1 MGDAPCVQ
9 SGHHEEEMSAML
21 STDIRLQQTQILAPQ
36 MQQSLKILQTTT
48 QELQTLL
55 EQQVAMN
62 PTLEEYD
69 PAYENELG
77 ELQSFDPDVQDMA
90 EWQEERERTLD
101 EDRLELAELGEQPEA
116 ACEKEL
122 EHLTMVDGEW
132 NEYYEGDGRYGG
144 EVVRERISYWERNA
158 DEEEQYNY
166 RMQTIA
172 SEATLA
178 EDLMQQFRSS
188 DLTAE
193 ELEVAEYIVGCLDE
207 SGFLRE
213 STEEITRGAKAAPE
227 TVEKLVRLLQT
238 FEPAGIGARDARHS
252 LMLQLERA
260 GKGET
265 LAYRLLRDC
274 SEELAHNRWPQIA
287 RQLGVTV
294 EEIKAALGEL
304 RTLDPRPGRDLN
316 VRQAP
321 VLRPDVIVTRNDDGS
336 YRCETNDNLL
346 PYVRINP
353 KIRADLKNRVYDRKT
368 AQHLRQQM
376 REGELLLNN
385 IAFRKRTILAVAE
398 AIVEAQK
405 EFLEEGPTH
414 LRPLSMKEVAE
425 KVGVHEATV
434 SRTVN
439 GKYMETPQG
448 VYEMRS
454 FFSAHV
460 AEHEGQEV
468 SARAVQAKLKELVD
482 QENKRA
488 PYSDQKL
495 AQLLKD
501 AGFPVARRTVVKYRT
516 ALGIPDSRQRKVFV

>member
-1 MGDAPCVQ
+1 
-9 SGHHEEEMSAML
+9 ML
-21 STDIRLQQTQILAPQ
+21 STDMRLQQTQILAPQ

-77 ELQSFDPDVQDMA
+77 ELQSFDPDAQDMA
-90 EWQEERERTLD
+90 EAYEEQTRTLD
-101 EDRLELAELGEQPEA
+101 EDRLELAELGEGREA

-122 EHLTMVDGEW
+122 DHLTREDSEW
-132 NEYYEGDGRYGG
+132 DEYYDAHEKYGAG
-144 EVVRERISYWERNA
+144 GGRERVSYRERNTGD
-158 DEEEQYNY
+158 DEEYNY
-166 RMQTIA
+166 RMQSIA

-178 EDLMQQFRSS
+178 DELMQQFRSS
-188 DLTAE
+188 DVTAE
-193 ELEVAEYIVGCLDE
+193 ELEVAEYIVGCLDG

-213 STEEITRGAKAAPE
+213 SIEEIARGAKAAPE

-274 SEELAHNRWPQIA
+274 SEALAHNRWPQIA

-294 EEIKAALGEL
+294 EEIRGALREL
-304 RTLDPRPGRDLN
+304 RMLDPRPGRDLN
-316 VRQAP
+316 VRLAP

-336 YRCETNDNLL
+336 YHCETNDNVL
-346 PYVRINP
+346 PYVRIKP
-353 KIRADLKNRVYDRKT
+353 KIRADLKNRVYDRAT
-368 AQHLRQQM
+368 AQHLRRQM

-405 EFLEEGPTH
+405 EFLEEGPAH
-414 LRPLSMKEVAE
+414 LRPLSMKEIAE

-448 VYEMRS
+448 LYEMRS

-460 AEHEGQEV
+460 AEHDGQDV
-468 SARAVQAKLKELVD
+468 SARAVQAKLKELVE

-495 AQLLKD
+495 AQLLKE
-501 AGFPVARRTVVKYRT
+501 AGFPVARRTVVKYRM